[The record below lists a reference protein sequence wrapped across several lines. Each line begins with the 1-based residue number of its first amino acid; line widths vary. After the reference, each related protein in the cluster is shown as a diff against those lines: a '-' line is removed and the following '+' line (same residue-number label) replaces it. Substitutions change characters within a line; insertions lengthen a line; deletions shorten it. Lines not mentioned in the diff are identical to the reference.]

1 MRIQIGDLYV
11 HRRFLIIHGRTLYL
25 IIEILKEPFYRFSCL
40 DSDIAAGR
48 MGTWAYSYNFISV
61 VALADHARNV
71 IENDVDVTDFDAIM
85 ESLKKFTPG
94 AGWNGSNY
102 ADVNGVEKENFYLLY
117 QDTYVL
123 GKGYLHMTG
132 EEVPAKYFEI
142 K

>member
-1 MRIQIGDLYV
+1 MK
-11 HRRFLIIHGRTLYL
+11 
-25 IIEILKEPFYRFSCL
+25 KEQKL
-40 DSDIAAGR
+40 
-48 MGTWAYSYNFISV
+48 
-61 VALADHARNV
+61 
-71 IENDVDVTDFDAIM
+71 TDFDAII
-85 ESLKKFTPG
+85 ESYNKFTPG